1 MCQMRRT
8 FATFNL
14 CPSGAI
20 GGCAGIL
27 TPPVSR
33 TNTIHEH
40 LGIEGVLAEYSAI
53 LVLFQVYQASSL
65 SLGHMNIQAFRDSN
79 RPDVQ
84 FARPCFPQDPTHNSR
99 WYGRTADYSFYNC
112 HVVLVANLATE
123 RGHVGVLSGG
133 QMFAV
138 GPDQC
143 ASPLRILRDT
153 HA

>member
-1 MCQMRRT
+1 MRRT
-8 FATFNL
+8 FATFTL

-65 SLGHMNIQAFRDSN
+65 SLGHMNIQAFRDSI
-79 RPDVQ
+79 VQ
-84 FARPCFPQDPTHNSR
+84 MSNSQ
-99 WYGRTADYSFYNC
+99 
-112 HVVLVANLATE
+112 
-123 RGHVGVLSGG
+123 GHVSHK
-133 QMFAV
+133 
-138 GPDQC
+138 
-143 ASPLRILRDT
+143 ILHIIADGMDEPPTT
-153 HA
+153 HSTTVMLYWLQIWPQSVDMWVS